1 MRLHH
6 GCIRVMESSAD
17 EYILLGQSFRQL
29 DGSIAA
35 CKGWWPTGIS
45 VCYMKPEMSTF
56 LVQVQDNAS
65 NTWHWFIRVAVT
77 TILFSEI
84 NLCGSFRDED
94 FNFIRYGANL

>member
-35 CKGWWPTGIS
+35 CKGWRPTGIS
-45 VCYMKPEMSTF
+45 VRYMKPEMSTF

-65 NTWHWFIRVAVT
+65 DTWHWFIRVAVS
-77 TILFSEI
+77 TILFS
-84 NLCGSFRDED
+84 
-94 FNFIRYGANL
+94 